1 MGAVDA
7 VTRVIRMRKH
17 IKKDYRRRRTSH
29 KFESKRIAFKVI
41 QNHLPSPLGPNKQFW
56 ASTQLS
62 KLPANASQTRIRNHC
77 VLTGRSRGVTHN
89 YFKISRIM
97 LRELA
102 AQGLLPGVKK
112 AS

>member
-1 MGAVDA
+1 
-7 VTRVIRMRKH
+7 MRKH
-17 IKKDYRRRRTSH
+17 IKKDLNRRRRSGTETTTSPP

-41 QNHLPSPLGPNKQFW
+41 QNRPPGVENKQFW

-62 KLPANASQTRIRNHC
+62 KLPANASHTRIRNHC
-77 VLTGRSRGVTHN
+77 VLTGRSRGITHN

-102 AQGLLPGVKK
+102 AGGLLPGIKK
-112 AS
+112 ASW